1 MRMKRKRRI
10 IKVEENEV
18 KTFYNRVTVISDDR
32 LDVTEL
38 AKAVR
43 KFGTVVSVSS
53 NEKRSIW
60 DD

>member
-1 MRMKRKRRI
+1 M
-10 IKVEENEV
+10 EENEV

>member
-1 MRMKRKRRI
+1 MEET
-10 IKVEENEV
+10 VET
-18 KTFYNRVTVISDDR
+18 KTFYNRITVLSDSR

-53 NEKRSIW
+53 NENRSLW
-60 DD
+60 DE

>member
-1 MRMKRKRRI
+1 M
-10 IKVEENEV
+10 EETAGT

-32 LDVTEL
+32 VDVTEL

-43 KFGTVVSVSS
+43 KFGTVVSVSC
-53 NEKRSIW
+53 NENRLSW